1 MHRFAAPVCL
11 LAFVLTEG
19 GGSPAMAQ
27 SPDTPGATTPA
38 QGCSPGRFPAPV
50 VQLESEP
57 PPRIHVDPPIA
68 AQLAL
73 GRVVIPYCTENL
85 RIRPVYGAAA
95 LGVSPRIGHIHV
107 TVDDAPWH
115 WADASDEPLIINGM
129 TPGPHRVLIELAD
142 PTHHIIDRQAVS
154 FVVPPKPAA

>member
-1 MHRFAAPVCL
+1 MQRFVAPAYL
-11 LAFVLTEG
+11 LAFALTAT
-19 GGSPAMAQ
+19 GGSPAMEP
-27 SPDTPGATTPA
+27 SRPTPASAPPA
-38 QGCSPGRFPAPV
+38 QGCSPGRLPAPV

-95 LGVSPRIGHIHV
+95 LAVSPRIGHIHV

-129 TPGPHRVLIELAD
+129 TPGPHRVLVELAD
-142 PTHHIIDRQAVS
+142 PTHHIIDRQTVE
-154 FVVPPKPAA
+154 FVVPPKPGA